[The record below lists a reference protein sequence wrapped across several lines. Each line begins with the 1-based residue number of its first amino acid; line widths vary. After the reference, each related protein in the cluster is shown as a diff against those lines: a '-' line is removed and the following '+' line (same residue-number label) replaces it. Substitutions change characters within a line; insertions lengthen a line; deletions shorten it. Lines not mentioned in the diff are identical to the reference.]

1 MQKFDKNGRRVN
13 PCVQI
18 NTSITNLVDNQIDVS
33 DGNSEPQFMRDDDR
47 AIHMFRDN
55 DPIYYRKFDP
65 QEYAKKKAAQESSQ
79 KNSALSAQRINPL
92 LNN

>member
-1 MQKFDKNGRRVN
+1 MQKYDIFGRRVN

-33 DGNSEPQFMRDDDR
+33 NGNTDPQFMKDDDR
-47 AIHMFRDN
+47 PIHMFRDN
-55 DPIYYRKFDP
+55 DPMYHRKFDP

-79 KNSALSAQRINPL
+79 QNSALSAQRINPL